1 MPWQQIARMAVYFS
15 QAVQQ
20 SFIGSKSLVLLDWHR
35 SYGLLA
41 VAFKDEHSDA
51 DGLVNFYSD
60 EVRSD

>member
-1 MPWQQIARMAVYFS
+1 MAVYFS

-20 SFIGSKSLVLLDWHR
+20 SFIGSKTLVLLDWHR

-51 DGLVNFYSD
+51 DGLVNFYTE
-60 EVRSD
+60 EVRFN